1 MAPSSSSLPAGPATE
16 LALGVERAYR
26 EAVVVD
32 RLGALWSLILAKC
45 FLAQW
50 AIDRFG
56 MPISGLRYIWS
67 LTLAMAAVATLL
79 YLRAHRAR
87 FALFPHQFRV
97 STAILGGLL
106 VAQGFLLYAHFG
118 LGHLSAAV
126 AAGLAAS
133 LFGAWSLA
141 RASLKR
147 APEPLVGACLWWGLA
162 ATALTGAD
170 RDALLWVGLGFLV
183 AQALPGFALV
193 RRLERSARV

>member
-1 MAPSSSSLPAGPATE
+1 MAPLPSSLPAGSDTE
-16 LALGVERAYR
+16 LSLSVERAYR
-26 EAVVVD
+26 EVVVID
-32 RLGALWSLILAKC
+32 RLGALWALILAKC

-50 AIDRFG
+50 AIDKFV

-67 LTLAMAAVATLL
+67 LTFAMALVATLL
-79 YLRAHRAR
+79 YLRAHRAQ

-106 VAQGFLLYAHFG
+106 VAQGFLLYAHFA

-126 AAGLAAS
+126 TAGLAAS

-147 APEPLVGACLWWGLA
+147 APEPLVGALLWWGLA

-170 RDALLWVGLGFLV
+170 GDALLWVGLGFLV
-183 AQALPGFALV
+183 AQALPGFALA
-193 RRLERSARV
+193 RRLDRAARV

>member
-1 MAPSSSSLPAGPATE
+1 MVPPSSSLPASPATE
-16 LALGVERAYR
+16 LSLAVERAYR
-26 EAVVVD
+26 EVVVID
-32 RLGALWSLILAKC
+32 RLGALWALILAKC

-50 AIDRFG
+50 AIDKFV

-67 LTLAMAAVATLL
+67 LTLAMAVVATVL
-79 YLRAHRAR
+79 YLRAHRAQ

-106 VAQGFLLYAHFG
+106 VAQGFLLYAHFA

-126 AAGLAAS
+126 TAGLAAS

-147 APEPLVGACLWWGLA
+147 APEPLVGALLWWGLA
-162 ATALTGAD
+162 VTALTGTND
-170 RDALLWVGLGFLV
+170 DALLWVGLGFLV
-183 AQALPGFALV
+183 AQALPGFALA
-193 RRLERSARV
+193 RRLERAARV

>member
-1 MAPSSSSLPAGPATE
+1 MAPPSSSLPAGPATE
-16 LALGVERAYR
+16 LSLAVERAYH
-26 EAVVVD
+26 EVVVID
-32 RLGALWSLILAKC
+32 RLGALWALILAKC

-50 AIDRFG
+50 AIDKFV

-67 LTLAMAAVATLL
+67 LTLAMAVVATLL
-79 YLRAHRAR
+79 YLRAHRAQ

-106 VAQGFLLYAHFG
+106 VAQGFLLYAHFA

-126 AAGLAAS
+126 TAGLAAS

-147 APEPLVGACLWWGLA
+147 APEPLVGALLWWGLA
-162 ATALTGAD
+162 ATALAGAD
-170 RDALLWVGLGFLV
+170 GDALLWVGLGFLV
-183 AQALPGFALV
+183 AQALPGFALA
-193 RRLERSARV
+193 RRLERAARV

>member
-1 MAPSSSSLPAGPATE
+1 MA
-16 LALGVERAYR
+16 VERAYR
-26 EAVVVD
+26 EVVVID
-32 RLGALWSLILAKC
+32 RLGALWALILAKC

-50 AIDRFG
+50 AIDKFV

-67 LTLAMAAVATLL
+67 LTLAMAVVATLL
-79 YLRAHRAR
+79 YLRAHRAQ

-106 VAQGFLLYAHFG
+106 VAQGFLLYAHFA

-126 AAGLAAS
+126 TAGLAAS

-147 APEPLVGACLWWGLA
+147 APEPLVGALLWWGLA
-162 ATALTGAD
+162 ATALTGTND
-170 RDALLWVGLGFLV
+170 DALLWVGLGFLV
-183 AQALPGFALV
+183 AQALPGFALA
-193 RRLERSARV
+193 RRLERAARV

>member
-1 MAPSSSSLPAGPATE
+1 MAPPSSSLPAGPATE
-16 LALGVERAYR
+16 LSLAVERAYR
-26 EAVVVD
+26 EVVVID

-50 AIDRFG
+50 AIDKFV

-67 LTLAMAAVATLL
+67 LTLAMAVAATVL
-79 YLRAHRAR
+79 YLRAHRAQ

-106 VAQGFLLYAHFG
+106 VAQGFLLYAHFA

-126 AAGLAAS
+126 TAGLAAS

-141 RASLKR
+141 RASLRR
-147 APEPLVGACLWWGLA
+147 APEPLVGALLWWGLA
-162 ATALTGAD
+162 ATALTGTND
-170 RDALLWVGLGFLV
+170 DALLWVGLGFLV
-183 AQALPGFALV
+183 AQALPGFALA
-193 RRLERSARV
+193 RRLERAARV

>member
-1 MAPSSSSLPAGPATE
+1 MAPLPSSLPAGSDTE
-16 LALGVERAYR
+16 LSLSVERAFR
-26 EAVVVD
+26 EVVVVD

-50 AIDRFG
+50 AIDKFV
-56 MPISGLRYIWS
+56 MPISGLRYIWA
-67 LTLAMAAVATLL
+67 LTLTMAVIATVL

-97 STAILGGLL
+97 SSAILAGLL
-106 VAQGFLLYAHFG
+106 VAQGFLLYAHFS

-126 AAGLAAS
+126 TAGLAAA

-147 APEPLVGACLWWGLA
+147 APEPLVGAVLWWGLA
-162 ATALTGAD
+162 ATALTGANA
-170 RDALLWVGLGFLV
+170 DALLWVGLGFLL
-183 AQALPGFALV
+183 AQALPGFALA